1 MGKSVGAMRCYQS
14 DIKNMIFNKIQKNAN
29 PAIEGSW
36 HGSGLFF
43 LTEGDLWA
51 ICQVSLELEVYGSRM
66 GYSQEAAKHMWDH
79 WLQYNFWGIF

>member
-1 MGKSVGAMRCYQS
+1 MCPYFATLKESKLMGKSVGAMRCYQS

-43 LTEGDLWA
+43 
-51 ICQVSLELEVYGSRM
+51 
-66 GYSQEAAKHMWDH
+66 
-79 WLQYNFWGIF
+79 